1 MVEDLYEGS
10 KLMEVF
16 MGYDV
21 ETICRVESL
30 EAYRSDADAIVWR
43 EVPKE

>member
-21 ETICRVESL
+21 ETTCRIASL
-30 EAYRSDADAIVWR
+30 EAYRSDSIVWR